1 VASISIGKREKVQKM
16 RLKDTLKLSLNELRH
31 SKLRTWLTIIGIIIG
46 IAAVVSIVSIGQ
58 GLQAT
63 VSSNLGGLGADII
76 TVQSGFNRASGGFNF
91 RVGGDHNMGTMG
103 TSPSSD
109 NLTIKD
115 LTAIKSVPNIKYLSG
130 IISGRKEISF
140 SGETS
145 TVSIRGVDPSVWKL
159 ITNSQLESGRY
170 LSPGDS
176 NTIVIGSRIANTMFK
191 KPITIN
197 SQIALEGRSFKVV
210 GILAESGSFGGEDST
225 IFMPIKTAASI
236 LDINPDQFSSI
247 QLKVADKTTVEET
260 VNNIE
265 NRLMLSRHVRADT
278 KDFTVIS
285 ALSIQQTVGQI
296 TSSITLFLGGIA
308 GISLLV
314 GAIGISNTM
323 YMSVTER
330 RKRIG
335 ILKALGSTNG
345 EVLRLFL
352 IESATLGLIGGVIGV
367 VLGSVASVMISGIS
381 MGGGMGPP
389 GSRGGITTMVSPE
402 LIIFSI
408 LFSLV
413 IGVLSGIFPAR
424 QAARLQPVDTLR
436 SE

>member
-1 VASISIGKREKVQKM
+1 M